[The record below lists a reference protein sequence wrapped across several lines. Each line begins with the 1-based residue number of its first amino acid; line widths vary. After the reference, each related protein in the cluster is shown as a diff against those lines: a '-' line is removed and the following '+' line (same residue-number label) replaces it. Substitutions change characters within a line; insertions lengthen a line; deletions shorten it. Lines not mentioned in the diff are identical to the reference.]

1 MPTVS
6 LSRRIENIDADTVF
20 AQLKDLDS
28 YPHIADGVQQ
38 VEVTWD
44 ADGGAATSDW
54 EVRFRDG
61 SLRWTERDLF
71 DTAARTY
78 SFVQVAGD
86 LVAFE
91 GRWEVAA
98 DGADAVVSFDADFDL
113 GMPSLAAMLDPIATR
128 ALHDNIDELMT
139 AISASVAVAS

>member
-1 MPTVS
+1 MPNVS
-6 LSRRIENIDADTVF
+6 LSRRIENTDADTVF
-20 AQLKDLDS
+20 AHLTDLDS
-28 YPHIADGVQQ
+28 YPDIADGVQQ

-54 EVRFRDG
+54 EVKFRDG

-71 DTAARTY
+71 DADARTY

-91 GRWEVAA
+91 GRWQVAI
-98 DGADAVVSFDADFDL
+98 DGRDAVVSFDADFDL
-113 GMPSLAAMLDPIATR
+113 GMPSLATMLDPIATR

-139 AISASVAVAS
+139 AISACVAVAS